1 MKKII
6 EYGLIILCMIPLFFI
21 NIKTSHDWG
30 DDFAQYIHQAKN
42 IAEGI
47 SQNET
52 GYIFNANN
60 AVMGPQ
66 AYPTGFP
73 LLLSTVVAF
82 SGIDFSAFN
91 LFTTLFLALTCFVGF
106 LILRLHVSFLAAFVT
121 TLIIAYNPVF
131 LYFKTEI
138 LSDLPFAFFS
148 MLCIYIIHKKE
159 NIFLSLLLG
168 FSMAFA
174 MHIRSVGALL
184 VIVFVIYQLF
194 FKNNI
199 RHFSFKQHLHTGI
212 TLVSLVLVYF
222 IIKFSFPCNTNYPS
236 IFETENYWH
245 TVNDHISYNSY
256 HLSWMFRGYE
266 TKYYYYIGVITSS
279 CLIVFSILGFIH
291 FFKENKKSLINLY
304 VVGYLFII
312 MSFKFSDAGMRFLF
326 PVLFFI
332 FLYAIIGLKKSLES
346 FMSNTKWFTICIGA
360 LVLFSYKDEITKIID
375 TQDSIID
382 GPNTPFAME
391 MFNYIN
397 TSTEKNCV
405 IEFGKPRALAL
416 YTHVKAVAFD
426 PGISTEDFK
435 RDLNAFKPDYILTC
449 ENVSPQNIKSYT
461 QNDTSLCKLIYTN
474 ELFKLYKV
482 VR

>member
-6 EYGLIILCMIPLFFI
+6 EYGLVILCMVPLFFI

-42 IAEGI
+42 ISEGI

-52 GYIFNANN
+52 GYIFNPNN

-73 LLLSTVVAF
+73 LLLSTVVLLY
-82 SGIDFSAFN
+82 GIDVPAFN
-91 LFTTLFLALTCFVGF
+91 LFITLFLALTCFVGF
-106 LILRLHVSFLAAFVT
+106 LILRLHTSFLAAFVT

-168 FSMAFA
+168 LLMAFT

-184 VIVFVIYQLF
+184 IIIFVVYQLF

-199 RHFSFKQHLHTGI
+199 RNFSIKQHLHTGI
-212 TLVSLVLVYF
+212 TTGSLVLAYF

-245 TVNDHISYNSY
+245 TVNDHLSYNSH

-279 CLIVFSILGFIH
+279 CLIAFGILGFIH
-291 FFKENKKSLINLY
+291 FFKENKKSIINLY
-304 VVGYLFII
+304 VVAYLFII
-312 MSFKFSDAGMRFLF
+312 MSFKFSDAGMRFLY

-332 FLYAIIGLKKSLES
+332 FLYAIVGLKKSLES
-346 FMSNTKWFTICIGA
+346 LISNTKWFTITVGL
-360 LVLFSYKDEITKIID
+360 LVLFSYKDGIEKIIN

-382 GPNTPFAME
+382 GPNTSLATE
-391 MFNYIN
+391 MFSYIN

-405 IEFGKPRALAL
+405 IEFDKPRALAL
-416 YTHVKAVAFD
+416 YTYVQSVAFD
-426 PGISTEDFK
+426 PGISKVDFT
-435 RDLNAFKPDYILTC
+435 RDLHAFKPDYILIC
-449 ENVSPQNIKSYT
+449 ENLSPQNIKSYT
-461 QNDTSLCKLIYTN
+461 QNDTSLFELIHSN
-474 ELFKLYKV
+474 ESFRLYKT
-482 VR
+482 RH

>member
-6 EYGLIILCMIPLFFI
+6 EYGLVILCMIPLFFI

-42 IAEGI
+42 ISEGI

-52 GYIFNANN
+52 SYIFNPNN

-73 LLLSTVVAF
+73 ILLSSVV
-82 SGIDFSAFN
+82 SLYGIDFSAFN
-91 LFTTLFLALTCFVGF
+91 LFITLFLALTCFVGF
-106 LILRLHVSFLAAFVT
+106 LILRLHTSFLTAFIT

-131 LYFKTEI
+131 LYFKTEV
-138 LSDLPFAFFS
+138 LSDLPFAFLS

-168 FSMAFA
+168 LLMAFT

-184 VIVFVIYQLF
+184 IIVFVIYQLF

-199 RHFSFKQHLHTGI
+199 RNFSIRQHLHTGI
-212 TLVSLVLVYF
+212 TIIALVLVYF

-245 TVNDHISYNSY
+245 TVNDHLSYNSH

-279 CLIVFSILGFIH
+279 CLIAFGIIGFIH
-291 FFKENKKSLINLY
+291 FLKENKKSLINLY
-304 VVGYLFII
+304 VITYLFII
-312 MSFKFSDAGMRFLF
+312 MSFKFSDAGMRFLY
-326 PVLFFI
+326 PILFFI

-346 FMSNTKWFTICIGA
+346 LMNNTKWVTITVGV
-360 LVLFSYKDEITKIID
+360 LVLFSYKDEVTKIID
-375 TQDSIID
+375 TQDSMID
-382 GPNTPFAME
+382 GPNTPLAIE

-405 IEFGKPRALAL
+405 IEFDKPRALVL
-416 YTHVKAVAFD
+416 YTHVQSVAFD

-435 RDLNAFKPDYILTC
+435 RDLNAFKPNYILTC
-449 ENVSPQNIKSYT
+449 ENLSPPNIKSYT
-461 QNDTSLCKLIYTN
+461 QTDTSKYKLVHSN
-474 ELFKLYKV
+474 ELFKLYKIK
-482 VR
+482 R